1 MDRALHVVFGSG
13 QVGPLLAR
21 RLAGSGHRVR
31 VVRRSEGP
39 VPEGAEA
46 FRGDATDPGFCT
58 EAARGASV
66 VYHCMNPAA
75 YDRREWARLVPRFA
89 ENLVA
94 AAGRAGALLV
104 VLDNLYM
111 LGRTSGRP
119 MDEETPVNPCS
130 AKGEIRARAAEAIL
144 SAHRRGEV
152 RTITGR
158 ASDFYGPGGV
168 GTYFGPQFWRPA
180 LAGKAV
186 PMVVNPDTPHAYHY
200 LGDVAAGLAALGSA
214 GDDSLGRAWML
225 PCAPAETTR
234 AMVERFASGLGR
246 PIRLLRVPGLALR
259 ALGLFSPIL
268 RELAEMSYQWD
279 EPFVVDDRRFR
290 ARFGFGATPL
300 EDGARE
306 TMAWARRAYAARE
319 DGRGATA
326 PTR

>member
-21 RLAGSGHRVR
+21 RLAVSGHRLR

-46 FRGDATDPGFCT
+46 FRGDATDPDFCA

-94 AAGRAGALLV
+94 AAGRSGARLV

-119 MDEETPVNPCS
+119 MDEETPPNPCS
-130 AKGEIRARAAEAIL
+130 AKGEVRARAAEVIL
-144 SAHRRGEV
+144 AAHRRGDV
-152 RTITGR
+152 RAVTGR

-168 GTYFGPQFWRPA
+168 GTYFGPQFWQPA
-180 LAGKAV
+180 MAGKSV
-186 PMVVNPDTPHAYHY
+186 PMIVNPDTPHTYHY
-200 LGDVAAGLAALGSA
+200 LADVAAGLAVLGSA
-214 GDDSLGRAWML
+214 ADDALGRSWML

-234 AMVERFASGLGR
+234 AMAGRLASALGR
-246 PIRLLRVPGLALR
+246 PIRLRRIPGLALR
-259 ALGLFSPIL
+259 AMGLFSPIL
-268 RELAEMSYQWD
+268 RELAEMAYQWD

-290 ARFGFGATPL
+290 ARFGLGPTPL
-300 EDGARE
+300 EEGARE
-306 TMAWARRAYAARE
+306 TVAWARRAFGAPEGGAAP
-319 DGRGATA
+319 TA